1 MERRRSRSS
10 WRYWRL
16 TVLFTIGDYVAGI
29 LLGVATALVV
39 RLVIWPGMDMVIAM
53 LLGMAAGM
61 ILHLL
66 VGFVL
71 SPLLGMLQTMM
82 PASLIGMY
90 GGMLFAMRDSMAAG
104 SRTHVA
110 TALVGGIFGFLVVFG
125 VKVYDRALR
134 GAVLDVG
141 I

>member
-1 MERRRSRSS
+1 M
-10 WRYWRL
+10 
-16 TVLFTIGDYVAGI
+16 LFTIGDYLAGI
-29 LLGVATALVV
+29 LFGVATALVV
-39 RLVIWPGMDMVIAM
+39 RMIVWPGMDMVIAM

-61 ILHLL
+61 ILHLVMGL
-66 VGFVL
+66 VL
-71 SPLLGMLQTMM
+71 SPLLGMFETMM

-104 SRTHVA
+104 STTHVA
-110 TALVGGIFGFLVVFG
+110 TALVGGIFGLLVVFG

-134 GAVLDVG
+134 GAVLDVE